1 MSTPPQLEAIRRD
14 PVANVAIERIKGLIL
29 TGALGPRDRLPTERE
44 LAEQLNISRP
54 TIREAIRALTALNIL
69 ESRQGDGT
77 FVTSLD
83 PRELAKPIDF
93 LLRVDRDAL
102 TSLFETRQVLE
113 VGLARL
119 AALRASAEDVERLGK
134 LRDEYR
140 DAIKDPE
147 ACVQL
152 DLAFHETVAES
163 ARNPIMASLLAS
175 VAALAV
181 ESRRRTGQS
190 DAIRDA
196 TLADHGRIAAAIEGR
211 DADAAAV
218 AMLEHLRHVQSA
230 LEPSGP

>member
-1 MSTPPQLEAIRRD
+1 MSAPPQLEAIRRD
-14 PVANVAIERIKGLIL
+14 PVANVAIDRIKGLIL
-29 TGALGPRDRLPTERE
+29 SGALGPRDRLPTERE

-77 FVTSLD
+77 YVTSLD

-93 LLRVDRDAL
+93 LLRVDQDSLAF
-102 TSLFETRQVLE
+102 LFETRQVLE

-119 AALRASAEDVERLGK
+119 AALRALPEDIERLEK

-140 DAIKDPE
+140 DAIDDPE

-152 DLAFHETVAES
+152 DLSFHETVADS

-175 VAALAV
+175 VAALGV
-181 ESRRRTGQS
+181 ESRRRTVQS
-190 DAIRDA
+190 DAVREA
-196 TLADHGRIAAAIEGR
+196 TVADHARIASAIER
-211 DADAAAV
+211 HEPEVAADA
-218 AMLEHLRHVQSA
+218 MREHLRHVQSA
-230 LEPSGP
+230 LEPPKP